1 VPWSCSAATHSP
13 GGRHVPRSRCRHC
26 LDRLVHPGAS
36 RATGS
41 RATGSRATGSR
52 ATGSRATGS
61 RAAPGAWHA
70 CTTPSVLTDNGSAC
84 RSIVFA
90 KVLARS
96 CTSGRGRAGPRP
108 TRKVERYS
116 HTLEQ
121 DCAYSRP
128 AAARPSVSP
137 RCPNSCTA
145 NHRGHTAIK
154 GHSPASRVP
163 NVRGE
168 NT

>member
-1 VPWSCSAATHSP
+1 MSHAAGAATAWTDSSTR
-13 GGRHVPRSRCRHC
+13 GVKGNRVKGNRAKGS
-26 LDRLVHPGAS
+26 AS
-36 RATGS
+36 
-41 RATGSRATGSR
+41 
-52 ATGSRATGS
+52 
-61 RAAPGAWHA
+61 GAWRA

-96 CTSGRGRAGPRP
+96 CTIGRGRAGPRP

-137 RCPNSCTA
+137 RCPSSCTA